1 MLTSEEKTPLELA
14 VEKGNREIVLLLL
27 SCKNIDVN
35 HNFDGTCLHKAVEKG
50 NIEIIYLLLSC
61 KNIDVNAI
69 KETPGKDGKTA
80 LHIAILLKNIVVVK
94 LLLTSRNIDVNLPTI
109 SRKYIPKGI
118 DITSFD
124 QEYMETN
131 PDDESDI
138 NKFLE
143 MNERNYRRSYSKI
156 DYEPIKKDS
165 PLYLA
170 VESNE
175 IEIVQLLLCQ
185 KGIDKSKTYILK
197 KNENILKLF
206 SFYEEIENLK

>member
-80 LHIAILLKNIVVVK
+80 LHIAILLKNIEVVK
-94 LLLTSRNIDVNLPTI
+94 LLLTSRNI
-109 SRKYIPKGI
+109 RKYIYQK
-118 DITSFD
+118 
-124 QEYMETN
+124 
-131 PDDESDI
+131 ESI
-138 NKFLE
+138 
-143 MNERNYRRSYSKI
+143 
-156 DYEPIKKDS
+156 
-165 PLYLA
+165 
-170 VESNE
+170 
-175 IEIVQLLLCQ
+175 
-185 KGIDKSKTYILK
+185 
-197 KNENILKLF
+197 
-206 SFYEEIENLK
+206 